1 MFRQLKTIKE
11 GVMKLRLLLFIIVK
25 KSKFSS
31 TPGPT
36 SVARP
41 CYDLTPITHSNIFA
55 N

>member
-1 MFRQLKTIKE
+1 MNNNKPIKFD
-11 GVMKLRLLLFIIVK
+11 LLAIIICLLI
-25 KSKFSS
+25 S

-41 CYDLTPITHSNIFA
+41 CYDLTPITHFNIFA